1 MTASHAHSLNHAACV
16 PVPGEVV
23 IGIQR
28 RTGRIARLVA
38 HLRGNAAVD
47 RATRLPAMVAM
58 ALVMGGAAAL
68 PAEAQQV
75 GWHPATAAV
84 AARPV
89 VGIDPN
95 TYILG
100 HAASP
105 TTRGGHANFEHPA
118 VLVARA
124 AARGDIDPNTFL
136 VQPPAAVT
144 WISTPEQDD
153 GRRYAQVERVGPSA
167 AQ

>member
-1 MTASHAHSLNHAACV
+1 
-16 PVPGEVV
+16 V

-28 RTGRIARLVA
+28 RTGRLATLVA
-38 HLRGNAAVD
+38 HLRAKAAVD
-47 RATRLPAMVAM
+47 RATRLPALAAM

-75 GWHPATAAV
+75 GWHPATAEG
-84 AARPV
+84 ARPV

-124 AARGDIDPNTFL
+124 AAKGNIDPNTFL
-136 VQPPAAVT
+136 VQPPATVT
-144 WISTPEQDD
+144 WIATPEQDD
-153 GRRYAQVERVGPSA
+153 GRRYAQVERVGLSA

>member
-1 MTASHAHSLNHAACV
+1 MTASHADSLNHPARV
-16 PVPGEVV
+16 PVPGEQ
-23 IGIQR
+23 IGMFR
-28 RTGRIARLVA
+28 RNGRLATLVA
-38 HLRGNAAVD
+38 HLRAKAAAR
-47 RATRLPAMVAM
+47 RATRVPAMVAM

-68 PAEAQQV
+68 PSEAQQV
-75 GWHPATAAV
+75 GWHPATSA

-118 VLVARA
+118 VRVARA
-124 AARGDIDPNTFL
+124 AAKGGIDPNTFL
-136 VQPPAAVT
+136 VQPPATVT
-144 WISTPEQDD
+144 WIATPEQDD
-153 GRRYAQVERVGPSA
+153 GRRYAQAERARLPA
-167 AQ
+167 AP